1 MAVGTRNLATS
12 YAHGSP
18 KKQGRN
24 ASGQG
29 AEEHSEVFARRVAD
43 CCRVL
48 RMGHIDGHMGVID
61 GRLMGHTFVSA
72 KGVDGSIAQWVKKN
86 ENGTSRHRR

>member
-61 GRLMGHTFVSA
+61 GEAYGTYIRKCERRRWINSA
-72 KGVDGSIAQWVKKN
+72 KGKEK
-86 ENGTSRHRR
+86 